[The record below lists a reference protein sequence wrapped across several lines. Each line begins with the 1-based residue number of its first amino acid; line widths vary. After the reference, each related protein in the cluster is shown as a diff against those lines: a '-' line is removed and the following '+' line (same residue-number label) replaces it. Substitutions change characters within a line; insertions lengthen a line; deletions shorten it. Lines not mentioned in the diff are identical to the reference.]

1 VTTPQY
7 KRLYTERFGYFFVPA
22 DRYGGFVGT
31 AAALPG
37 RIRGFVQWLVRTP
50 WPVFSLSQLQA
61 DIIGALLVLGFLR
74 YGLPPE
80 DRIEL
85 QDLPGPNL
93 AIFAGS
99 VVFLF
104 VVGFWISVRLLVPV
118 FRWQRRDGLL
128 IDTDPAATEL
138 ARSRALRTPFYRT
151 VINLVS
157 WLIGGVVF
165 IVASWPVAKH
175 AAPVVAVAI
184 ALGAAATAIIGYLQS
199 ERVLRPVAVAALR
212 GGLPENIRASG
223 VIGRQILAWAL
234 STGVPLL
241 AIVLTVAADK
251 ASYLHGPP
259 EKLLNPILL
268 LALLALG
275 IGLASTLL
283 VAMSIA
289 DPLRQLRWAL
299 GEVQRG
305 NYNAHMQI
313 YDASELGLLQA
324 GFNDMVR
331 DLSERQRLRDLFG
344 RYVGEDVA
352 RRALERGTE
361 LGGQERDVAVLFV
374 DLVGS
379 TQLAATRPPAEV
391 VILLNEF
398 FRVVVDTV
406 GRHGGFVNKFQ
417 GDAALAIFGAP
428 IEHPDA
434 SGGALAAARELH
446 DELLPV
452 IGTAEFGIGVSAG
465 RAIAGHIGA
474 QARFEYT
481 VIGDPV
487 NEAARL
493 TELAKLEDGHVL
505 ASAVAVSGALDAE
518 ALCWDVAEVVAL
530 RGRMAPTQL
539 ARPLNLAAPE
549 EVPSEIS

>member
-1 VTTPQY
+1 MAMDARPI
-7 KRLYTERFGYFFVPA
+7 
-22 DRYGGFVGT
+22 
-31 AAALPG
+31 G
-37 RIRGFVQWLVRTP
+37 RISAFVRWAARTP
-50 WPVFSLSQLQA
+50 WPVFTLGMVQA
-61 DIIGALLVLGFLR
+61 DIIGALLVLSFLR
-74 YGLPPE
+74 FGLPPE
-80 DRIEL
+80 DRIQL
-85 QDLPGPNL
+85 QDLPAFNL
-93 AIFAGS
+93 AVFLG
-99 VVFLF
+99 FLF
-104 VVGFWISVRLLVPV
+104 VSFTVAAYWSLRLLIPV
-118 FRWQRRDGLL
+118 MRWQRRDMLL
-128 IDTDPAATEL
+128 GDRGDPADTEV
-138 ARSRALRTPFYRT
+138 ARTRALKMPFYRS
-151 VINLVS
+151 VINVVNWFLGS
-157 WLIGGVVF
+157 VVF
-165 IVASWPVAKH
+165 IVASWPVASKS
-175 AAPVVAVAI
+175 APVVAVATG
-184 ALGAAATAIIGYLQS
+184 LGATATAIIGYLQS

-212 GGLPENIRASG
+212 GGVPENFRAPG
-223 VIGRQILAWAL
+223 VIARQVMTWVL
-234 STGVPLL
+234 STAVPII
-241 AIVLTVAADK
+241 AIVLALVASKFEILTAP
-251 ASYLHGPP
+251 AHRLTT
-259 EKLLNPILL
+259 PILI
-268 LALLALG
+268 LAIAALVV
-275 IGLASTLL
+275 GLAGTVL

-331 DLSERQRLRDLFG
+331 DLAERQRLRDLFG

-379 TQLAATRPPAEV
+379 TQLAATIPASEV
-391 VILLNEF
+391 VSLLNDF

-406 GRHGGFVNKFQ
+406 NRHGGFVNKFQ

-434 SGGALAAARELH
+434 CGAALAASRELH
-446 DELLPV
+446 DELIEVL
-452 IGTAEFGIGVSAG
+452 GQTEFGIGVSAG

-493 TELAKLEDGHVL
+493 TELAKLEEGHVL
-505 ASAVAVSGALDAE
+505 ASAIAVSGALDAE
-518 ALCWDVAEVVAL
+518 ALCWDVGEIVEL
-530 RGRMAPTQL
+530 RGRTAPTQL
-539 ARPLNLAAPE
+539 ARPVNLVNPDAAGKND
-549 EVPSEIS
+549 EVSSDAL

>member
-1 VTTPQY
+1 VTTEAIPI
-7 KRLYTERFGYFFVPA
+7 
-22 DRYGGFVGT
+22 
-31 AAALPG
+31 G
-37 RIRGFVQWLVRTP
+37 RISAFVRWFVRTP
-50 WPVFSLSQLQA
+50 WPVFTLGMLQA

-74 YGLPPE
+74 FGLPPE
-80 DRIEL
+80 DRIQL
-85 QDLPGPNL
+85 QDLPAFNL
-93 AIFAGS
+93 AIFLGYLFLSFTIGS
-99 VVFLF
+99 YLTLRML
-104 VVGFWISVRLLVPV
+104 IPV
-118 FRWQRRDGLL
+118 MRWQRRDTLL
-128 IDTDPAATEL
+128 GARDPAATEM
-138 ARSRALRTPFYRT
+138 ARTRALKMPFYRS
-151 VINLVS
+151 VINVTN
-157 WLIGGVVF
+157 WLLGSIVF
-165 IVASWPVAKH
+165 IVASWPVASKS
-175 AAPVVAVAI
+175 APVVAVATG
-184 ALGAAATAIIGYLQS
+184 LGATATAIIGYLQS

-212 GGLPENIRASG
+212 GGVPENFRAPG
-223 VIGRQILAWAL
+223 VIQRQVLTWVL
-234 STGVPLL
+234 STAVPIL
-241 AIVLTVAADK
+241 AIVLAVVASKVEILTAPADR
-251 ASYLHGPP
+251 LTT
-259 EKLLNPILL
+259 PILL
-268 LALLALG
+268 LAIAALV
-275 IGLASTLL
+275 IGLFGTVL

-331 DLSERQRLRDLFG
+331 DLAERQRLRDLFG

-379 TQLAATRPPAEV
+379 THLASTIPAAEV
-391 VILLNEF
+391 VNLLNEF

-406 GRHGGFVNKFQ
+406 NRHGGFVNKFQ
-417 GDAALAIFGAP
+417 GDAALCIFGAP

-434 SGGALAAARELH
+434 CGAALAASRELH
-446 DELLPV
+446 DELITVL
-452 IGTAEFGIGVSAG
+452 GETEFGIGVSAG

-493 TELAKLEDGHVL
+493 TELAKLEPEHVL
-505 ASAVAVSGALDAE
+505 ASAIAVSGALDAE
-518 ALCWDVAEVVAL
+518 ALCWDVGEIVEL
-530 RGRMAPTQL
+530 RGRTAPTQL
-539 ARPLNLAAPE
+539 ARPLNLVSSSEADD
-549 EVPSEIS
+549 VPSGAEREVVVEESRGFRA

>member
-1 VTTPQY
+1 MG
-7 KRLYTERFGYFFVPA
+7 K
-22 DRYGGFVGT
+22 
-31 AAALPG
+31 AAGLGG
-37 RIRGFVQWLVRTP
+37 RIDAFVRWIVRTP
-50 WPVFSLSQLQA
+50 WPLFTLSIIQA
-61 DIIGALLVLGFLR
+61 DIIGALLVFGFLR
-74 YGLPPE
+74 YGLPAK

-85 QDLPGPNL
+85 QDLPRANV
-93 AIFAGS
+93 AIFALS
-99 VVFLF
+99 IVILVL
-104 VVGFWISVRLLVPV
+104 VGFSVSVRLLVPV

-128 IDTDPAATEL
+128 ADADPASTEL
-138 ARSRALRTPFYRT
+138 ARSRVLRTPFYRT
-151 VINLVS
+151 LISLGYWS
-157 WLIGGVVF
+157 IGGAVF
-165 IVASWPVAKH
+165 IIASWPVAKH
-175 AAPVVAVAI
+175 AVLVAGVAVA
-184 ALGAAATAIIGYLQS
+184 LGATATAIIGYLQS

-212 GGLPENIRASG
+212 GGLPENFTASG
-223 VIGRQILAWAL
+223 VIGRQMLTWAL

-241 AIVLTVAADK
+241 AIALTVVADRF
-251 ASYLHGPP
+251 SILHPSSEQLFG
-259 EKLLNPILL
+259 PILL
-268 LALLALG
+268 LALAGLV
-275 IGLASTLL
+275 IGLIGTLL
-283 VAMSIA
+283 TAMSIA

-331 DLSERQRLRDLFG
+331 DLAERQRLRDLFG

-361 LGGQERDVAVLFV
+361 LGGAERDVAVLFV

-379 TQLAATRPPAEV
+379 TRLAATRPPSEV
-391 VILLNEF
+391 VGLLNEF

-406 GRHGGFVNKFQ
+406 GQHGGFVNKFQ

-434 SGGALAAARELH
+434 SGAALAAARELH
-446 DELLPV
+446 DELLTV
-452 IGTAEFGIGVSAG
+452 VGSAEFGIGVSAG

-474 QARFEYT
+474 AARFEYT

-505 ASAVAVSGALDAE
+505 ASGLAISGALDAE
-518 ALCWDVAEVVAL
+518 ALCWEVGEVVEL
-530 RGRMAPTQL
+530 RGRTAPTQL
-539 ARPLNLAAPE
+539 ARPLKLVATE
-549 EVPSEIS
+549 EVSSDTS